1 MIRLSVESDKEEIKH
16 LVELCFGNRLHCGY
30 LNNLSGRYLLKIVEG
45 NIVAM
50 SGLNNNTPYEN
61 GLEVD
66 WTCTHPNY
74 RKCGYMHEI
83 FEQMIPL
90 TNGNIYCSCW
100 HLEGKE
106 NVELYSLMRDFN
118 FECIKPAHKI
128 GKSNECNCFN
138 ITDCVN
144 YNLGC
149 TCQEDLYIR
158 KSLGGSCVEK

>member
-1 MIRLSVESDKEEIKH
+1 MIRLSTESDRDSIKG
-16 LVELCFGNRLHCGY
+16 LVELCFGNRLQCGY
-30 LNNLSGRYLLKIVEG
+30 LDYLDGRYHLNIVDG
-45 NIVAM
+45 KLVAM
-50 SGLNNNTPYEN
+50 SGLNSNTSYEN

-66 WTCTHPNY
+66 WTCTHPDY

-128 GKSNECNCFN
+128 GRAGYCSFSNNV
-138 ITDCVN
+138 DCVN
-144 YNLGC
+144 YKKNC
-149 TCQEDLYIR
+149 NCQEDLFLR
-158 KSLGGSCVEK
+158 KSLEG